1 MSYKL
6 SRGWSSPRV
15 CHFAAIATI
24 SGSLALVVTLTRAS
38 HENDSAC
45 LPDGTF
51 SATVDSNSDW
61 RFFYNP
67 WTTKGLF
74 QITLGFGQWSFSAVK
89 VIDIIWDLVGFQGS
103 KWR

>member
-1 MSYKL
+1 MSDKL
-6 SRGWSSPRV
+6 SGGGPRRGV

-24 SGSLALVVTLTRAS
+24 PGTLALVVTLTRAS

-51 SATVDSNSDW
+51 SATLDSNGDW

-103 KWR
+103 KW